1 MTAPTQLRPLAE
13 AGDEHLC
20 GGKAAGLAGLIRDG
34 APTPAGV
41 VIDTRAFDEH
51 LARCGLGREAAT
63 LMADLAQLT
72 PQALDT
78 HSGAVR
84 AALLREPLDVA
95 LMAALHT
102 HLERRRP
109 GIRLAVR
116 SSAVGED
123 AHDASFAGQ
132 FDSVL
137 DVDSPAALEHAVRQ
151 VWASA
156 YGVRALRY
164 RQHRQV
170 RPASMAVIVQEQV
183 DAVCSGVLFT
193 RDPSRPQDSHLLTE
207 YCAGL
212 GDRLVSGALT
222 PGRARIARE
231 GLHIEIEH
239 AGDDGLELDPR
250 ALASVA
256 ELARHALA
264 LERSLGHALDIEWSI
279 ARDGALMLLQCRPM
293 TAIAQVAA
301 QELWSNANIAENFP
315 GPVVPFLRSFVARGY
330 AGYFR
335 GLGLAFGISRRRI
348 DAMAQALDGLVGVH
362 AGRLYYNLSNIH
374 TVLHLA
380 PGGPWLARFFNQFT
394 GADGTPVPR
403 RVASALPA
411 RIAEALRVVCKVP
424 WQYALVQR
432 RVGRFE
438 RRIDAF
444 AARTHP
450 RGLPQA
456 SMAELAQHLRDF
468 LDIRL
473 NRWTDAALADT
484 AAMVCYGLLQAMLG
498 RWLGGRDRAQLQ
510 NDLLQGLPGL
520 ASAVPVEKLW
530 ALAQL
535 ARADE
540 SVLAALRGT
549 TAEAALQA
557 LQAPTHAP
565 FRAALDGYLEHWGF
579 RYSGELMLTQ
589 PTPAESPWSVIRLLQ
604 TYLAEDRAGPAQIT
618 AERAAERLA
627 STAKA
632 AEALIPSP
640 LLRRLPLPTR
650 ATCFRLLLAATQGAI
665 RLRERARMKQAL
677 LYTRLRHVALALG
690 ERLVEQ
696 QALQARDDVFYLT
709 IDESIALA
717 QGDDALR
724 PQLRAAIVSRR
735 AEFQA
740 CEAASPPDQ
749 FSLAA
754 GTAWVQDSGPPP
766 GGEPRPGAT
775 MKGIGACGG
784 SVVGPAAVVLDVT
797 QADTLSAGAILVT
810 RQTDPGWAAVF
821 FLVKGLVVERGGM
834 LSHGAI
840 IAREYGIPA
849 VVGVRGATQWIRNGD
864 RVRVDGDAGLVELH
878 DG

>member
-1 MTAPTQLRPLAE
+1 VIAATHLRPLAD
-13 AGDEHLC
+13 AGDEHLF
-20 GGKAAGLAGLIRDG
+20 GGKAAGLAALIRG
-34 APTPAGV
+34 GVPTPAGV
-41 VIDTRAFDEH
+41 VIDTRAFDAH
-51 LARCGLGREAAT
+51 LARCGLGDAAAA
-63 LMADLAQLT
+63 LMADLAHMP
-72 PQALDT
+72 PQALEARSSALRARMLHEPID
-78 HSGAVR
+78 
-84 AALLREPLDVA
+84 AALA
-95 LMAALHT
+95 AALHA

-109 GIRLAVR
+109 GVRLAVR

-123 AHDASFAGQ
+123 APDASFAGQ

-137 DVDSPAALEHAVRQ
+137 DVDTPAALEHAVRQ

-156 YGVRALRY
+156 YGARALRY
-164 RQHRQV
+164 GQYRQV

-183 DAVCSGVLFT
+183 DAMCSGVLFT
-193 RDPSRPQDSHLLTE
+193 RDPSRPQDEHLLTE

-212 GDRLVSGALT
+212 GDRLVLGALT
-222 PGRARIARE
+222 PAHARIARE
-231 GLHIEIEH
+231 GLHIEVEH
-239 AGDDGLELDPR
+239 PGDDGLELDPR
-250 ALASVA
+250 AMATVV

-264 LERSLGHALDIEWSI
+264 LERKLGHALDIEWSI
-279 ARDGALMLLQCRPM
+279 ARDGTLMLLQCRPM
-293 TAIAQVAA
+293 TAVAQMAT

-335 GLGLAFGISRRRI
+335 GLGLAFGISRRRMA
-348 DAMAQALDGLVGVH
+348 AMAPALDGLVGVH

-403 RVASALPA
+403 LVASALPA

-424 WQYALVQR
+424 WQYTLVQR
-432 RVGRFE
+432 RVRRFE
-438 RRIDAF
+438 RRVDAF
-444 AARTHP
+444 ADRTHP
-450 RGLPQA
+450 RDLPQA
-456 SMAELAQHLRDF
+456 SMPELAQRLRGF

-484 AAMVCYGLLQAMLG
+484 AAMVCYGLLQALLD
-498 RWLGGRDRAQLQ
+498 RWLAGRDRAQLQ
-510 NDLLQGLPGL
+510 NNLLQGLPGL
-520 ASAVPVEKLW
+520 ASAAPVEKLW
-530 ALAQL
+530 ALAQR

-540 SVLAALRGT
+540 PVLAVLRGA

-557 LQAPTHAP
+557 LQSPAHAP
-565 FRAALDGYLEHWGF
+565 FRAALEEYLEHWGF

-604 TYLAEDRAGPAQIT
+604 TYLAEDRAGPTQIT

-627 STAKA
+627 STAKVA
-632 AEALIPSP
+632 AALTPSS
-640 LLRRLPLPTR
+640 LLRHLPLPTR
-650 ATCFRLLLAATQGAI
+650 ARCFRLLLTATQGAI

-709 IDESIALA
+709 IDEAIALA

-724 PQLRAAIVSRR
+724 PQLRATVDSRR
-735 AEFQA
+735 AEFLV

-754 GTAWVQDSGPPP
+754 GSAWVQDSGSPP
-766 GGEPRPGAT
+766 GVEQQPGAT
-775 MKGIGACGG
+775 MQGIGACGG

-797 QADTLSAGAILVT
+797 QADTLSAGTILVT

-849 VVGVRGATQWIRNGD
+849 VVGVRGATQWIRSGD
-864 RVRVDGDAGLVELH
+864 RVRVNGDAGLVELL